1 VSSAVPPAVPSE
13 PHAEAAPRCYR
24 HPDRET
30 WIRCQRCGRPICPD
44 CMRPAAVGF
53 QCPECVAEGARTQR
67 QPRALGGGRVPGSP
81 GQVTMALIA
90 VNVVVFLAVLGS
102 GGRDSPVVRELILF
116 SADRLFWDRTTV
128 VTGVD
133 GGAWWRLLTATF
145 LHEQVLH
152 LAFNM
157 YALWVLGPQLERVLG
172 YARFLALYLTC
183 AVAGSVTVLW
193 FSAANVP
200 TLGASGAVY
209 GMFGTA
215 FLIARAR
222 GGDLTS
228 WAVLLGLNLV
238 ITFAV
243 PNISWQGHLG
253 GLAAGLV
260 LGLAFAH
267 GPREHRTLVQV
278 LAFGALWAAMI
289 ALVAAHAL
297 E

>member
-1 VSSAVPPAVPSE
+1 MSQPGPSSPATGVPT
-13 PHAEAAPRCYR
+13 CYR

-30 WIRCQRCGRPICPD
+30 YISCQRCGRPICPD

-53 QCPECVAEGARTQR
+53 QCPECVAEGSRTQR
-67 QPRALGGGRVPGSP
+67 QPRTLGGGRVPGSA

-102 GGRDSPVVRELILF
+102 GGRDSPVVRELIMF

-133 GGAWWRLLTATF
+133 GGAWWRLLTSTF

-152 LAFNM
+152 IAFNM

-193 FSAANVP
+193 LTAANVS

-253 GLAAGLV
+253 GLGAGLL
-260 LGLAFAH
+260 LGLVFAH
-267 GPREHRTLVQV
+267 APREHRTLVQV